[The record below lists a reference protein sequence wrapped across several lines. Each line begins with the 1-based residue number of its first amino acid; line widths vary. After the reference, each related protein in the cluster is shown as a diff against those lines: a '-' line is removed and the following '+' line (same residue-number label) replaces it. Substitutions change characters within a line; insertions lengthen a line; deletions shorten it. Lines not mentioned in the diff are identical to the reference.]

1 MSGVR
6 SFPKIQEIRSFII
19 QGVGSGGDY
28 HNVEGGHWLIDSKI
42 STPMSGYE
50 EYRKSRT
57 SWGINVL
64 GSFCVEIEATDGTKG
79 FATGFGGPPACWL
92 VHEHFERFLIGAGRW
107 DAQGVANGSADFRQI
122 LATQITS
129 LSRCTAPLCSTAEKA
144 CPSPSSQS

>member
-6 SFPKIQEIRSFII
+6 AFPKIKEIRSFVI

-28 HNVEGGHWLIDSKI
+28 HNVAGGHWLIDSKI

-50 EYRKSRT
+50 DYRKSRT

-64 GSFCVEIEATDGTKG
+64 GSFFVEIEATDGTKG

-92 VHEHFERFLIGAGRW
+92 VHEHFERFLVGAGRCTT
-107 DAQGVANGSADFRQI
+107 QGFNYRSTESHQI
-122 LATQITS
+122 LETQTNS
-129 LSRCTAPLCSTAEKA
+129 SSRCTVPRCSTVGRASR
-144 CPSPSSQS
+144 SP